1 MEDSSREQILQSE
14 QHEGVENFK
23 ILKTENGE
31 QVKLPKSRYLLSGSQ
46 ELSAGDN
53 KLGWLAIK
61 C

>member
-53 KLGWLAIK
+53 KLG
-61 C
+61 